1 MMYEDENTDAILL
14 VDASNALNSLDRQ
27 SFLHNI
33 SYLFPSIAI
42 FVKICLI
49 TALQGQEQ
57 PPEVFCDKRCSKK
70 FRKIHRKKT
79 VPQSLF

>member
-49 TALQGQEQ
+49 TALHQDQER
-57 PPEVFCDKRCSKK
+57 PPEVFCDKRCS
-70 FRKIHRKKT
+70 
-79 VPQSLF
+79 